1 MKAPLIALLLAAV
14 APICTAQETF
24 KCKVNGSFVYQD
36 RPCPGAARYSD
47 AMPARAAKAESAPPV
62 QSPPGGSQTDKAA
75 PLSDLEKQKVKL
87 EQDKEFINQR
97 VKSRNDEREK
107 DQASEQIQGCENE
120 AAWITQQ
127 IGQLAAGA
135 PTGTPLNAASAQGMM
150 LDQQNRQTQIAA
162 LQAQASAK
170 RAQCD
175 QLRAAYNRR
184 WLR

>member
-1 MKAPLIALLLAAV
+1 MKAPLIALLLACV
-14 APICTAQETF
+14 APTCTAQETF

-47 AMPARAAKAESAPPV
+47 AMPGKVVKTESAQPV
-62 QSPPGGSQTDKAA
+62 VNQTDKAA
-75 PLSDLEKQKVKL
+75 PLSDLEKQKLKL

>member
-1 MKAPLIALLLAAV
+1 M
-14 APICTAQETF
+14 
-24 KCKVNGSFVYQD
+24 
-36 RPCPGAARYSD
+36 
-47 AMPARAAKAESAPPV
+47 
-62 QSPPGGSQTDKAA
+62 
-75 PLSDLEKQKVKL
+75 SDLEKQKLKL

-107 DQASEQIQGCENE
+107 DQAGERIQACENE

-127 IGQLAAGA
+127 ISQIAAGG
-135 PTGTPLNAASAQGMM
+135 PTGTPLNAASVQGMI

-175 QLRAAYNRR
+175 QLRMAYNQR
-184 WLR
+184 WGR